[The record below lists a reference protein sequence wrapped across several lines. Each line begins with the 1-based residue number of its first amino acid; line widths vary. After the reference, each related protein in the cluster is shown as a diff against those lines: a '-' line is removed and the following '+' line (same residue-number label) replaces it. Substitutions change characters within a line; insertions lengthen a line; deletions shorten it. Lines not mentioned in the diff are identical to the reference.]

1 MKTLE
6 EKKLLVKMARMLGEP
21 VDPLLVES
29 IEKEEQLSKILF
41 GEEPQPLVEEISSE
55 QPVLLK
61 EADPLPDVSQL
72 LSKINKVKAVT
83 PQIITPPPVVPEPVD
98 VPISVPP
105 PAPEPPKVPSMV
117 EKLQKDELEA
127 LKKTLNQV
135 LSKINTLSWGGGG
148 TGAVRI
154 IDQDDLDKSTVAN
167 GRYMKYQ
174 DGWFVMDEINPFEI
188 IHNTTLV
195 TTNTYTVI
203 DSDYYI
209 GVNHAGPVTIT
220 IPGGISSGRE
230 VVIKDE
236 SGNCETHNITVSTRV
251 DNDANGFILAVNNG
265 AIHMLYRGDSWR
277 II

>member
-1 MKTLE
+1 MKSLE
-6 EKKLLVKMARMLGEP
+6 EKKLLVKMARMLGQP
-21 VDPLLVES
+21 VDQALVES
-29 IEKEEQLSKILF
+29 IEREEKLAAIFFKEEKKEVAPPI
-41 GEEPQPLVEEISSE
+41 PI
-55 QPVLLK
+55 LK
-61 EADPLPDVSQL
+61 EDLPAEVALAPKPAETNLQPPEEYQVQQVANYLDTVSNTKKPPLATALQDNEFQALRKTVQDL
-72 LSKINKVKAVT
+72 IQKV
-83 PQIITPPPVVPEPVD
+83 
-98 VPISVPP
+98 
-105 PAPEPPKVPSMV
+105 
-117 EKLQKDELEA
+117 
-127 LKKTLNQV
+127 
-135 LSKINTLSWGGGG
+135 NTLSWGGGG

-174 DGWFVMDEINPFEI
+174 NGWFVMDEINPFEI

-195 TTNTYTVI
+195 TTNTYTVV

-220 IPGGISSGRE
+220 IPASISSGRE

-236 SGNCETHNITVSTRV
+236 SGNCETYNITVNAMV

>member
-1 MKTLE
+1 MKSLE
-6 EKKLLVKMARMLGEP
+6 EKKLLVKMARAFNQP
-21 VDPLLVES
+21 VDKELLES
-29 IEKEEQLSKILF
+29 IEREERLAKLLFKESTPAPKPVEPTPIF
-41 GEEPQPLVEEISSE
+41 EVVEPVPQPVETNL
-55 QPVLLK
+55 QPPEDYQVQQVANYLDTVSNTKKPPLATALQDNEFQALRKTVQDLLK
-61 EADPLPDVSQL
+61 
-72 LSKINKVKAVT
+72 KV
-83 PQIITPPPVVPEPVD
+83 
-98 VPISVPP
+98 
-105 PAPEPPKVPSMV
+105 
-117 EKLQKDELEA
+117 
-127 LKKTLNQV
+127 
-135 LSKINTLSWGGGG
+135 NTLSWGGGG

-174 DGWFVMDEINPFEI
+174 NGWFVMDEINPFEI

-195 TTNTYTVI
+195 TTNTYTVV

-220 IPGGISSGRE
+220 IPSSISSGRE

-236 SGNCETHNITVSTRV
+236 SGNCETYNITVNAKV